1 MPKEN
6 CQELFTLTIEQFAQV
21 IELGVPLEALFVMEC
36 IIQGTN
42 PALHIKSQRLGGI
55 TQLLTRKNY
64 LSKEGT
70 ITPLG
75 KKFYD
80 TLRCG
85 GMELEIAVKE
95 IKDQSNSS
103 FEVWWKVFPAT
114 DGFEYRGQK
123 FEKTRA
129 LRTGESV
136 CRILF
141 EKNSTTTAYTAEQI
155 IEATKA
161 HLELV
166 KRQSIK
172 TGTNKMSFINNS
184 QTYLRNRIYEAF
196 MGEKTESDK
205 TEVTGYSP
213 INSTV
218 NI

>member
-64 LSKEGT
+64 LSKDGQ

-75 KKFYD
+75 RKFYD

-95 IKDQSNSS
+95 IKEQSNTS
-103 FEVWWKVFPAT
+103 FEVWWKVFPAS
-114 DGFEYRGQK
+114 DGFEYMGQK

-141 EKNSTTTAYTAEQI
+141 EKNATTTSYTAEQI
-155 IEATKA
+155 IEATKT
-161 HLELV
+161 HIELV
-166 KRQSIK
+166 KRHSVK
-172 TGTNKMSFINNS
+172 TKQNKLSFINNS

-196 MGEKTESDK
+196 VGEKVEAIK
-205 TEVTGYSP
+205 TEVRGSSP
-213 INSTV
+213 ISTTV
-218 NI
+218 DI